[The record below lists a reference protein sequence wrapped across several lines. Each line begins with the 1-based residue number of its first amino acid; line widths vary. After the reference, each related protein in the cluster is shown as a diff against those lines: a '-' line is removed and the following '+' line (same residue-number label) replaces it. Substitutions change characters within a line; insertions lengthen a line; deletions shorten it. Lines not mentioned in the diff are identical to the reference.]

1 MVDLDALERLHAAA
15 TPGPWVARRDNPRKY
30 APLGI
35 WGEGRR
41 LIAMYGDDGREANLI
56 VAARNALPDLLREL
70 RDHREALRFLVS
82 HFYEHD
88 GSIRVGRQG
97 DSTIDFPKDMPEVEA
112 LIRTTRAEMDR
123 EDVDAYRAALSRE
136 TTGGGE

>member
-1 MVDLDALERLHAAA
+1 MVDLDALTRLHEAA

-70 RDHREALRFLVS
+70 REARGIIERF
-82 HFYEHD
+82 
-88 GSIRVGRQG
+88 RVGDLEFDLMQTEEG
-97 DSTIDFPKDMPEVEA
+97 DCWTDSLVMANKW
-112 LIRTTRAEMDR
+112 L
-123 EDVDAYRAALSRE
+123 RAALSRE